1 MDNQIPENTKRRE
14 LTVFGIKKARKFREK
29 LISARTR
36 KTQCQIDNSVQARE
50 FSTALSLIIRPEI
63 IGIVI

>member
-1 MDNQIPENTKRRE
+1 MDNQIPEKTKRRE
-14 LTVFGIKKARKFREK
+14 FTAFGIKKARKFREK
-29 LISARTR
+29 LISARRR
-36 KTQCQIDNSVQARE
+36 KKQCQIDNSVQSRE